1 MTRWSP
7 AHPVRCRSMVL
18 PPSLPTESHRGP
30 DATMSNFQLNPQ
42 HTLARL
48 RRQIVV
54 TSANAREGHV
64 PSGLSILDIVWVVHA
79 DIIGPQR
86 ASGICEDRFIL
97 SKGHGCL
104 ALYVTLAE
112 LGGIPT
118 EWLDRFGELDGELGG
133 HPDASKVPGIEAST
147 GSLGHGLPI
156 GVGMAMANRIR
167 GLENRVVVLIGDG
180 EANEGS
186 IWESAMFA
194 SHHRLGKITCIV
206 DHNHST
212 DRALVVDDL
221 NEKFASFGWHTLAI
235 DGHDHRAI
243 RDALTL
249 DVGDRPV
256 AIIAETTK
264 GRGVPEMENNPAW
277 HHAFPKDEDLSRL
290 LESIE

>member
-1 MTRWSP
+1 MQVAGEDVP
-7 AHPVRCRSMVL
+7 AVADAHQSHPTIMKNNQSD
-18 PPSLPTESHRGP
+18 T
-30 DATMSNFQLNPQ
+30 QQ
-42 HTLARL
+42 TLSRL
-48 RRQIVV
+48 RRQIVS
-54 TSANAREGHV
+54 TSAAAREGHV
-64 PSGLSILDIVWVVHA
+64 PSGLSILDIVWVMQA
-79 DIIGPQR
+79 DVIGSQR
-86 ASGICEDRFIL
+86 ASGIEADRFVL

-104 ALYVTLAE
+104 ALYVALAD
-112 LGGIPT
+112 LGDIPV
-118 EWLDRFGELDGELGG
+118 EWLDRFGAVDGELGG
-133 HPDASKVPGIEAST
+133 HPDSSKVPGIEAST

-156 GVGMAMANRIR
+156 GVGMALANRIR
-167 GLENRVVVLIGDG
+167 GLENRVVILIGDG

-194 SHHRLGKITCIV
+194 SHHGLGKVTCVV

-221 NEKFASFGWHTLAI
+221 SEKFSSFGWHTLEI

-249 DVGDRPV
+249 DVGDQPV
-256 AIIAETTK
+256 AVIAQTIK

-277 HHAFPKDEDLSRL
+277 HHAFPKEESLAQL